1 MKLKKKETLEF
12 CLSRWTHLELTDAAF
27 ETFYAS
33 ETQNEKVD
41 GSLSFGQ
48 APPGFCLP
56 VIIA

>member
-1 MKLKKKETLEF
+1 MKLKKKTLEF

-41 GSLSFGQ
+41 AGLSLRFQVAG
-48 APPGFCLP
+48 
-56 VIIA
+56 